1 MHRLVALLGVAGVLA
16 LAPGALAATDPLRGD
31 QWGLDMIEVDGAH
44 QRTTGAGAVVAVID
58 SGVEAAHDDLD
69 GRLLSGWDFV
79 DSDSTPDD
87 GEGHGTHVTGIVAAT
102 ADNGRG
108 VSSVAPGAKVLPLR
122 VLDDEGTG
130 DFADIAA
137 AIDMAVDQGADVINL
152 SLGPD
157 VPVGGDPA
165 FDAAVDRALD
175 AGVVVVAAA
184 GNNQLPTCEQPSS
197 QGRLLCVGA
206 VDRSGSRSF
215 FSNFG
220 LGLGLMAPG
229 GAGACGSPEDR
240 NGQPCPDADED
251 ILSTYRGNRYDV
263 LAGTSQSTP
272 FVSGVAALVVSLGVR
287 GQAAR
292 ERILDTATDAG
303 LPGPDAEY
311 GAGIVNAGRAVAGL
325 GGGSGGGEGAGGGG
339 TGDGGTGGGSAARI
353 SMRRV
358 QSIRGVLRRG
368 IRVRCRAAGAGRC
381 IARVT
386 KHRRRIARGAKR
398 LRPGRS
404 VVVSAR
410 ATRRGKRILRRARRS
425 FKVLVRVKVP
435 GARTQIRKIKLKR

>member
-1 MHRLVALLGVAGVLA
+1 MRRLVALVCAAGVLA
-16 LAPGALAATDPLRGD
+16 VAPSALAAADPLRGE
-31 QWGLDMIEVDGAH
+31 QWGLDMVEADAAH
-44 QRTTGAGAVVAVID
+44 QVTTGAGAVVAVID
-58 SGVEAAHDDLD
+58 SGVQPDHPDLA
-69 GRLLSGWDFV
+69 GRLLPGWDFV
-79 DSDSTPDD
+79 DADATPDD
-87 GEGHGTHVTGIVAAT
+87 GDGHGTHVTGIVAAN

-108 VSSVAPGAKVLPLR
+108 VSSVAPGARVLPLR

-130 DFADIAA
+130 EFPNIAA
-137 AIDMAVDQGADVINL
+137 AIDMAVDEGADVINL

-157 VPVGGDPA
+157 LPLGGSSS
-165 FDAAVDRALD
+165 FDDAVDRALD

-197 QGRLLCVGA
+197 RGRLLCVGA
-206 VDRSGSRSF
+206 VDRRGSRSF

-220 LGLGLMAPG
+220 VGLGLMAPG

-240 NGQPCPDADED
+240 GGQACADADED
-251 ILSTYRGNRYDV
+251 VLSTYTGGRYDV
-263 LAGTSQSTP
+263 LAGTSQATP

-292 ERILDTATDAG
+292 ERILGTATDAG

-311 GAGIVNAGRAVAGL
+311 GAGIVNARQAVTGL
-325 GGGSGGGEGAGGGG
+325 SGGGSGGGGGGAGSGSGGA
-339 TGDGGTGGGSAARI
+339 SAARI
-353 SMRRV
+353 SIRRV

-368 IRVRCRAAGAGRC
+368 IRLRCRAAGTGRC
-381 IARVT
+381 VASVRSN
-386 KHRRRIARGAKR
+386 RRRIARGSKG
-398 LRPGRS
+398 LRPGKT

-435 GARTQIRKIKLKR
+435 GARTQIRRIKLKR